1 MQKYKRIEA
10 RDSEIAPTQC
20 RTKFASQ
27 YEMSA
32 YIDRELPVWK
42 RHLIWRHIRSCRSC
56 AAHLAQLQRTDKFL
70 CQVEPVKA
78 SDNFLTGVMAQVS
91 EINQHQRQHRAPL
104 YRVMRFVEAALG
116 SVKRNIQIYSPV
128 KAGTRQARLIYTF
141 ALTLG
146 VFTMVGVTLYA
157 PPVDKFEQPVQ
168 VAERLISFEVIPLEQ
183 PKRSFKTVD

>member
-1 MQKYKRIEA
+1 MQKYKRIEV
-10 RDSEIAPTQC
+10 RDSESAPTQC

-32 YIDRELPVWK
+32 YMDRELPVWK
-42 RHLIWRHIRSCRSC
+42 HHLIRRHIRNCPSC
-56 AAHLAQLQRTDKFL
+56 AAHIAQLQHTDKFL
-70 CQVEPVKA
+70 HQVEPVKA
-78 SDNFLTGVMAQVS
+78 SDDFLTGVMVQVS
-91 EINQHQRQHRAPL
+91 EINRQRQHRSSL
-104 YRVMRFVEAALG
+104 HRIIRFVKTSLVW
-116 SVKRNIQIYSPV
+116 VKQNIQTHSPV

-157 PPVDKFEQPVQ
+157 PPSDKFEQPIQ
-168 VAERLISFEVIPLEQ
+168 ADEKLISFEVIPIEQ